1 MTKVANDDIY
11 RTMYIDVCNFC
22 SIYRIYTHN
31 KPKIYAFYYLHRE
44 KLQILAFL
52 PGLRSIMFFSCFLF
66 CERIKW
72 LGHKWHISEIDAMYR
87 DKMTRL
93 IKKQKIEHPW
103 ENEKLWLMMFY
114 SIVFL
119 WFSSKL
125 RSSPTH
131 MWHDVLRGPHWWG
144 CANRLQDK
152 SPLSKKNKK
161 QRTW

>member
-1 MTKVANDDIY
+1 MMTYIGPCIL
-11 RTMYIDVCNFC
+11 MYVTSAVSTGYIHTTNLRYMHFIIC
-22 SIYRIYTHN
+22 T
-31 KPKIYAFYYLHRE
+31 E
-44 KLQILAFL
+44 KNYKSYI
-52 PGLRSIMFFSCFLF
+52 PTWSPVHYVFFSCFLF

-114 SIVFL
+114 SIDFL